1 MVFKLQLFWLFAIP
15 FAAISQQDS
24 LTCTQPISTSFEKF
38 PILLNSHKLV
48 QEFRKLNLIDSISFR
63 LLVDCK
69 GEVQK
74 TFFNQY
80 NNKIDFQNVVDIAK
94 RTEWIAAVNGGQ
106 PVAFWTSFSIY
117 LNSSGIFY
125 LNLAYAQLP
134 PVGNAYSLEELYE
147 SISWTFPIKNL
158 VMSSRNLDSI
168 FIDSNKMHFVEIIDL
183 ENNRFD
189 HIPNKLSKLRRLKEL
204 YLGNNLLSDISD
216 DFSKLKSL
224 EIVGLAQNQLR
235 KFPLVF
241 LRMKNLRVLD
251 ISSNGIK
258 ELPEELDNLS
268 RLEILVLRDNKLNN
282 ISNSILKL
290 KKLKVLDLA
299 GNPIPSVR
307 LQEIKLSLKNTE
319 VIIE

>member
-1 MVFKLQLFWLFAIP
+1 M
-15 FAAISQQDS
+15 
-24 LTCTQPISTSFEKF
+24 
-38 PILLNSHKLV
+38 
-48 QEFRKLNLIDSISFR
+48 
-63 LLVDCK
+63 
-69 GEVQK
+69 
-74 TFFNQY
+74 
-80 NNKIDFQNVVDIAK
+80 
-94 RTEWIAAVNGGQ
+94 
-106 PVAFWTSFSIY
+106 
-117 LNSSGIFY
+117 
-125 LNLAYAQLP
+125 
-134 PVGNAYSLEELYE
+134 
-147 SISWTFPIKNL
+147 
-158 VMSSRNLDSI
+158 
-168 FIDSNKMHFVEIIDL
+168 
-183 ENNRFD
+183 
-189 HIPNKLSKLRRLKEL
+189 RRLKEL